1 MVRKKL
7 QFIYKFIISKL
18 FQIIYGKIVFLN
30 QNDNDVKIKEVN
42 KEENNYKFIEINN
55 GRIFTDY
62 IEHVA
67 VINKNQIIDF
77 VSYQQVKGVFK
88 DPTFNVVIK
97 KGTPKF
103 KKKIQWKGFF
113 SSSGGKWKQQL
124 FSLDV

>member
-1 MVRKKL
+1 MVKKKL

-42 KEENNYKFIEINN
+42 KEENNYKFIEVNN

-77 VSYQQVKGVFK
+77 VSYQQVKGVLK
-88 DPTFNVVIK
+88 DPAFNVVIK
-97 KGTPKF
+97 KVHRSL
-103 KKKIQWKGFF
+103 KKNLMERFF
-113 SSSGGKWKQQL
+113 L
-124 FSLDV
+124 